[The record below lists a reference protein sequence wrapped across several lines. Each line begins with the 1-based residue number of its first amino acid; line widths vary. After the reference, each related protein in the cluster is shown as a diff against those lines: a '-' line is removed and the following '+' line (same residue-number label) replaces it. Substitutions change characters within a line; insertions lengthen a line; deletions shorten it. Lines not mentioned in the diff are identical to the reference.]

1 MIYGVVSIKV
11 KAGKL
16 QEWLELFKANAAK
29 VREEKGCIQY
39 FSLVDIDANIP
50 IQTFEKNVVTVL
62 EQWDGL
68 EALHDHFAAPHMA
81 DYFEKEKEFVEGVTV
96 KMLQEA

>member
-1 MIYGVVSIKV
+1 MIYGVVSVRV

-16 QEWLELFKANAAK
+16 GEFLALFKSNAVM

-39 FSLVDIDANIP
+39 IPLVDIDADLP
-50 IQTFEKNVVTVL
+50 IQTFDKNVVTIL
-62 EQWDGL
+62 EQWESL

-81 DYFEKEKEFVEGVTV
+81 AYFEKEKEFVEGVTV

>member
-1 MIYGVVSIKV
+1 MIYGVVSVQV

-16 QEWLELFKANAAK
+16 QDFLKLFKANAAK

-39 FSLVDIDANIP
+39 FPLLDVDANLP
-50 IQTFEKNVVTVL
+50 IQTFEKDVVTII
-62 EQWDGL
+62 EQWESV
-68 EALHDHFAAPHMA
+68 EALHDHFATPHMA
-81 DYFEKEKEFVEGVTV
+81 AYFEKEKDFVEGVTV

>member
-1 MIYGVVSIKV
+1 MIYGVVSVQV

-16 QEWLELFKANAAK
+16 QEWLELFKTNAAK

-50 IQTFEKNVVTVL
+50 IQTFDKNVVTVL
-62 EQWDGL
+62 EQWESV
-68 EALHDHFAAPHMA
+68 EALHEHFAAPHMA
-81 DYFEKEKEFVEGVTV
+81 VYFEKEKEFVEGVTV
-96 KMLQEA
+96 KMLHEA

>member
-1 MIYGVVSIKV
+1 MIYGVVSVKV

-16 QEWLELFKANAAK
+16 QEWLELFKANAER
-29 VREEKGCIQY
+29 VREERGCIRY
-39 FSLVDIDANIP
+39 FPLLDIDAGLP
-50 IQTFEKNVVTVL
+50 IQTFEKDVVTIL
-62 EQWDGL
+62 EQWESL

-81 DYFEKEKEFVEGVTV
+81 VYFEKEKDLIEGVTV

>member
-1 MIYGVVSIKV
+1 MIYGVVSVKV
-11 KAGKL
+11 KTDKL
-16 QEWLELFKANAAK
+16 QEWLELFKANAER

-39 FSLVDIDANIP
+39 FPLLDIDAGLP
-50 IQTFEKNVVTVL
+50 IQTFEKDVVTIL
-62 EQWDGL
+62 EQWESL

-81 DYFEKEKEFVEGVTV
+81 VYFEKEKEFVEGVTV

>member
-1 MIYGVVSIKV
+1 MIYGVVSVKV

-16 QEWLELFKANAAK
+16 QEWLELFKENAVK

-50 IQTFEKNVVTVL
+50 IQTFDKHVVTVL
-62 EQWDGL
+62 EQWESV
-68 EALHDHFAAPHMA
+68 EALNDHFAAPHMA
-81 DYFEKEKEFVEGVTV
+81 VYFEKEKEFVEGVTV

>member
-1 MIYGVVSIKV
+1 MIYGVVSVRV
-11 KAGKL
+11 KEGKL
-16 QEWLELFKANAAK
+16 GKFLDLFNTNAVK
-29 VREEKGCIQY
+29 VRKEKGCIQY
-39 FSLVDIDANIP
+39 FSLLDIDANLP

-62 EQWDGL
+62 EQWESV

-81 DYFEKEKEFVEGVTV
+81 VYFEKEKEFVEGVTV

>member
-1 MIYGVVSIKV
+1 MIYGVVSVRV
-11 KAGKL
+11 KEGKL

-29 VREEKGCIQY
+29 VREEKGCTQY

-62 EQWDGL
+62 EQWESV
-68 EALHDHFAAPHMA
+68 EALHDHFDAPHMA
-81 DYFEKEKEFVEGVTV
+81 VYFEKEKEFVEDVTV
-96 KMLQEA
+96 KMLQDA

>member
-1 MIYGVVSIKV
+1 MIYGVVSVKV

-16 QEWLELFKANAAK
+16 QEFLELFKANALK

-39 FSLVDIDANIP
+39 IPLVDIDAGLP
-50 IQTFEKNVVTVL
+50 IQMLEKDVVTIV
-62 EQWDGL
+62 EQWESL
-68 EALHDHFAAPHMA
+68 EALHNHFATPHMA
-81 DYFEKEKEFVEGVTV
+81 AYFEKEKDFVEGVSV

>member
-1 MIYGVVSIKV
+1 MIYGVVSVKI

-16 QEWLELFKANAAK
+16 QQFLELFKANAAK

-39 FSLVDIDANIP
+39 FPLLDIDAGLP
-50 IQTFEKNVVTVL
+50 IQTMERNVVTIL
-62 EQWDGL
+62 EQWESL
-68 EALHDHFAAPHMA
+68 EALHDHFATPHMA
-81 DYFEKEKEFVEGVTV
+81 AYFEKEKEFVEGVTV

>member
-1 MIYGVVSIKV
+1 MIYGVVSVKV
-11 KAGKL
+11 KTGKM
-16 QEWLELFKANAAK
+16 QEWLELFKTNAER

-39 FSLVDIDANIP
+39 IPLLDIDAGLP
-50 IQTFEKNVVTVL
+50 IQTFEKDVVTIL
-62 EQWDGL
+62 EQWESL

-81 DYFEKEKEFVEGVTV
+81 VYFEKEKEFVEGVTV